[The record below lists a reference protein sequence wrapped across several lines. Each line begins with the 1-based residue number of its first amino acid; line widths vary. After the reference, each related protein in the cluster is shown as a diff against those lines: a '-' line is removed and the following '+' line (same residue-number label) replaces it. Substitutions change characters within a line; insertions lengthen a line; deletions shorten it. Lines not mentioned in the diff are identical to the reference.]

1 MANFDVLER
10 YDVRFPGYGYRD
22 TIVAAYNETE
32 AINLAM
38 KFAKMPESAREYAQI
53 VYHSAL

>member
-1 MANFDVLER
+1 MANFDILER
-10 YDVRFPGYGYRD
+10 YDVRFPGHGD

-38 KFAKMPESAREYAQI
+38 KYAKMPESMRDQAKI